1 LISEHKTCDYRR
13 MVSSCSESEG
23 THGEGD
29 KKQSKSLPEAVNQ
42 RADLLSGFDLS
53 RDFQTCLYY
62 ARGAGYRAD
71 KASHLFVSQVARGA
85 QKKKHF
91 SYRARNYVHRAT
103 G

>member
-1 LISEHKTCDYRR
+1 

-29 KKQSKSLPEAVNQ
+29 KKQSKSFPEAVNQ

-85 QKKKHF
+85 QKKTLFLSSTELCTQSDRINVSFMKL
-91 SYRARNYVHRAT
+91 
-103 G
+103 